1 MSLYT
6 SNYFTIKNFE
16 CLITI
21 IINLPT
27 NHHVYNRFP
36 KDEVLK
42 KLWLDACC
50 FKQILPSHRI
60 CNNHFTKE
68 SFNESGYLSKKA
80 VPFVA

>member
-6 SNYFTIKNFE
+6 SNYFIIKNFKRV
-16 CLITI
+16 IT

-27 NHHVYNRFP
+27 NHHIYIRFP
-36 KDEVLK
+36 KDEILK
-42 KLWLDACC
+42 RLWLDAFCIN
-50 FKQILPSHRI
+50 KILPSHRI
-60 CNNHFTKE
+60 CDKHFTEE